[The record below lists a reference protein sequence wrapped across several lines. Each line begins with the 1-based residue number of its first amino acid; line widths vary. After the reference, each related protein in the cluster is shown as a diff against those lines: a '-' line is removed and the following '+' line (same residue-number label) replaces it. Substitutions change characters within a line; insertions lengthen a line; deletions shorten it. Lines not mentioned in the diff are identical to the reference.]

1 MKTIEKEF
9 LSTLKTQTKKF
20 SQDESLKDLEKS
32 LVSFD
37 DMVKKGLVKKR
48 GYNLQ
53 SIEDA
58 HKPSMCYNLNC

>member
-1 MKTIEKEF
+1 MKTIENEF

-20 SQDESLKDLEKS
+20 SQDESFKDLEKS

-37 DMVKKGLVKKR
+37 DMVKKGLIKKR

-58 HKPSMCYNLNC
+58 NKTSMCYNLNC